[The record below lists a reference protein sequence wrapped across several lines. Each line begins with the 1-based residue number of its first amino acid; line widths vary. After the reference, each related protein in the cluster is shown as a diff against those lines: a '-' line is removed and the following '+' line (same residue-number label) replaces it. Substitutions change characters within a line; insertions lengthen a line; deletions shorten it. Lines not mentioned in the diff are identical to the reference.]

1 MRDIGRLSN
10 RLARLSG
17 DLATAGARAAAEAA
31 VFARERAANL
41 APVDTGRLRDSISV
55 RSFAG
60 SAAVATDCPY
70 ALAVEAGSRR
80 APARP
85 FLKPALEEA
94 RETFLS
100 AALNHA
106 RGLCPLDPGQ
116 GT

>member
-1 MRDIGRLSN
+1 MRGIGRLNS

-17 DLATAGARAAAEAA
+17 DLAAAGARAAAEAA

-55 RSFAG
+55 RSFDKG
-60 SAAVATDCPY
+60 AAVATDCPY

-85 FLKPALEEA
+85 FLKPALEDA
-94 RETFLS
+94 REKFQGALPPGPRPGNLRFLGFS
-100 AALNHA
+100 
-106 RGLCPLDPGQ
+106 
-116 GT
+116 